1 MIRMIVLSDCPKS
14 QYYSKICVERWE
26 ELGYNI
32 SLFEGTTPDTLGN
45 QLDFAEKKT
54 TGKPFTPTEK
64 AIWYSHFR
72 LWQTVKEPTYIIEHD
87 TYPFR
92 KLPKFKED
100 FGFFSIFPRNNDAW
114 QKMNEVV
121 SPGSGY
127 YISKRVAT
135 LLVETALSEEIIENV
150 DGHIHRTIEDELG
163 IANHNAHPEERM
175 RNMNS
180 KYCPNA
186 SCFQIVNYDIGTSA
200 DHQK

>member
-32 SLFEGTTPDTLGN
+32 SLFEGTTPDTLGT
-45 QLDFAEKKT
+45 QLDFAEKKN
-54 TGKPFTPTEK
+54 TGNPFTPTEK

-72 LWQTVKEPTYIIEHD
+72 LWETVKEPTYIIEHD

-92 KLPKFKED
+92 KLPEFKED
-100 FGFFSIFPRNNDAW
+100 FGFFSIFPRGHRAW
-114 QKMNEVV
+114 MKMDENV

-127 YISKRVAT
+127 YISRRVAT
-135 LLVETALSEEIIENV
+135 LLRDTALSGKIKENV
-150 DGHIHRTIEDELG
+150 DGHIHCTIETELG
-163 IANHNAHPEERM
+163 IVRHNRNPAERM
-175 RNMNS
+175 RDMNN
-180 KYCPNA
+180 KYCHTA

-200 DHQK
+200 DHEK

>member
-32 SLFEGTTPDTLGN
+32 SLFEGTTPDTLGDELEF
-45 QLDFAEKKT
+45 LDAKGT
-54 TGKPFTPTEK
+54 SGKPFTPTEK

-100 FGFFSIFPRNNDAW
+100 FGLFSIFPRNNHAW
-114 QKMNEVV
+114 LKMEEHV

-127 YISKRVAT
+127 YISERFAT
-135 LLVETALSEEIIENV
+135 LLIASALSRQIRENV
-150 DGHIHRTIEDELG
+150 DGHIHTEIERELSMNQSRS
-163 IANHNAHPEERM
+163 ARARM
-175 RNMNS
+175 EQLNR
-180 KYCPNA
+180 KYCHNA

-200 DHQK
+200 DHKK

>member
-32 SLFEGTTPDTLGN
+32 SLFEGTTPDTLGDELEF
-45 QLDFAEKKT
+45 LDAKGT
-54 TGKPFTPTEK
+54 SGKPFTPTEK

-72 LWQTVKEPTYIIEHD
+72 LWQTVQEPTYIIEHD

-92 KLPKFKED
+92 KLPKFEED
-100 FGFFSIFPRNNDAW
+100 FGLFSIFPRNNRAW
-114 QKMNEVV
+114 LKMEEHV

-127 YISKRVAT
+127 YISERFAT
-135 LLVETALSEEIIENV
+135 LLTASALSSKVRENV
-150 DGHIHRTIEDELG
+150 DGHIHALIEKELNLKQSG
-163 IANHNAHPEERM
+163 SAKLRMQQLNHR
-175 RNMNS
+175 
-180 KYCPNA
+180 YCQNA

-200 DHQK
+200 DHKK

>member
-32 SLFEGTTPDTLGN
+32 SLFEGTTPDTLGDDL
-45 QLDFAEKKT
+45 QFKDAKGT
-54 TGKPFTPTEK
+54 SGTPFTPTEK

-100 FGFFSIFPRNNDAW
+100 FGLFSIFPRNNNAW
-114 QKMNEVV
+114 LKMEEHV

-127 YISKRVAT
+127 YITERFAT
-135 LLVETALSEEIIENV
+135 LLIASALSRQIQENV
-150 DGHIHRTIEDELG
+150 DGHIHTEIERELSMNQTG
-163 IANHNAHPEERM
+163 SARARM
-175 RNMNS
+175 EQLNR
-180 KYCPNA
+180 KYCHNA

-200 DHQK
+200 DHKK

>member
-32 SLFEGTTPDTLGN
+32 SLFEGTTPDTLGDELEF
-45 QLDFAEKKT
+45 LDAKGT
-54 TGKPFTPTEK
+54 SGNPFTPTEK

-100 FGFFSIFPRNNDAW
+100 FGLFSIFPRNNHAW
-114 QKMNEVV
+114 LKMEEHV

-127 YISKRVAT
+127 YISERFAT
-135 LLVETALSEEIIENV
+135 LLIASALSRQIRENV
-150 DGHIHRTIEDELG
+150 DGHIHTEIERELSMNQSRS
-163 IANHNAHPEERM
+163 ARARM
-175 RNMNS
+175 EQLNR
-180 KYCPNA
+180 KYCHNA

-200 DHQK
+200 DHKK